1 MIVRVRNNTGLWR
14 VELNTPS
21 NDSSRLTIQDVLTS
35 IQQSRPNVVYT
46 KPLSLD
52 VACTQPINSYKSLQE
67 QTITHGSMIYCM
79 VDPSTT
85 VDISTN
91 AVAPTTETAQ
101 NSREGSV
108 PTDTNNSS
116 STVGASTV
124 SKTMRRVIDKD
135 GTIKL
140 VPTNDTSAEGSKGFR
155 KGMLALRDMKMHWTC
170 TLRVIIFASY
180 TLSVRRSNYRISTSF
195 VMSSSFHFST
205 RKYRI
210 LCSLMHNMNL
220 RYNVRRVPFASR
232 YH

>member
-21 NDSSRLTIQDVLTS
+21 NDTSRLTIQDVLTS

-52 VACTQPINSYKSLQE
+52 VACTQPINTHQSLLE
-67 QTITHGSMIYCM
+67 QNITHGSMIYCM

-85 VDISTN
+85 VDVSTSQN
-91 AVAPTTETAQ
+91 SAPTTETAQ

-108 PTDTNNSS
+108 PTPTSSSSS
-116 STVGASTV
+116 STTAVAAAT

-140 VPTNDTSAEGSKGFR
+140 VPTNDTSSTGDKGFR

-170 TLRVIIFASY
+170 TLLYCWNVVVVS
-180 TLSVRRSNYRISTSF
+180 
-195 VMSSSFHFST
+195 
-205 RKYRI
+205 
-210 LCSLMHNMNL
+210 LCSDA
-220 RYNVRRVPFASR
+220 RWFF
-232 YH
+232 

>member
-1 MIVRVRNNTGLWR
+1 MIIRVRSNTGLWR

-21 NDSSRLTIQDVLTS
+21 NDTSRLTVQDVLTS

-52 VACTQPINSYKSLQE
+52 VACTQPINTYKSLQE
-67 QTITHGSMIYCM
+67 QSITHGSMIYCM

-85 VDISTN
+85 VDISSST
-91 AVAPTTETAQ
+91 AAPTTEAAQ

-108 PTDTNNSS
+108 PTDVSN
-116 STVGASTV
+116 ASTNAGAATA

-140 VPTNDTSAEGSKGFR
+140 VPTNDTSAKGDKGFR

-170 TLRVIIFASY
+170 T
-180 TLSVRRSNYRISTSF
+180 
-195 VMSSSFHFST
+195 
-205 RKYRI
+205 
-210 LCSLMHNMNL
+210 
-220 RYNVRRVPFASR
+220 
-232 YH
+232 